1 MPALGSTAA
10 AVDPVSLPSGLVP
23 FVARIVPVLDSADSS
38 LPYPDLAW
46 AWRASYG
53 VVAAVVAVAVAAAVV
68 VVGAF
73 AVAAALKAGFAS
85 AVAVAVAAA
94 AVVVAVAVVVVAAVV
109 AAVADYASSLASVSM
124 TEVLAGRMPAGK
136 PHPLALRL
144 LIHPVPVELPSL
156 FASLS

>member
-85 AVAVAVAAA
+85 AVAVAAA